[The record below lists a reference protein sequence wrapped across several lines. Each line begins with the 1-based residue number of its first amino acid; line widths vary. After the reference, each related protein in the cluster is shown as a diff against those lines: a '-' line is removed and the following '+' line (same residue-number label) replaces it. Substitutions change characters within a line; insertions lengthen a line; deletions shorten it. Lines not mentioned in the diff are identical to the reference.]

1 LTALLLAWFLLPETM
16 RAGPAVGRRHWLRLG
31 SLVEVLRMPGI
42 GVLVMTFFLATV
54 AFGSLESTLA
64 LMNQYLLTS
73 GGEVLQAHMMS
84 MRQLDDVFRK
94 SSLIFAY
101 VGFTLMLVQ
110 GLIYRRLVVRVGEL
124 RFMRMG
130 ALLMLVGLGGVVA
143 TVLAVA
149 AHALGGRGMTITVA
163 LAILAVLVTG
173 FALMTPSVQSLI
185 SKRADPARQGEILGA
200 NQSASALA
208 RILGPAIGSQL
219 FFVGESHVLPYIVG
233 MTLMA
238 AVYLLTLRLRTD

>member
-1 LTALLLAWFLLPETM
+1 DCTGLEQRARGMALIGAAFGIGFTFGPLLSFASFFVESKAAPGAAAALLSLTALLLAWFLLPETM
-16 RAGPAVGRRHWLRLG
+16 RAGPSLGRRHWFG
-31 SLVEVLRMPGI
+31 SLFEVVRMPGI

-73 GGEVLQAHMMS
+73 GGEVLQAHKMS
-84 MRQLDDVFRK
+84 MEQLDDVFGK

-110 GLIYRRLVVRVGEL
+110 GLIYRRLVVRVGEA

-149 AHALGGRGMTITVA
+149 AHALGGRG
-163 LAILAVLVTG
+163 
-173 FALMTPSVQSLI
+173 
-185 SKRADPARQGEILGA
+185 
-200 NQSASALA
+200 
-208 RILGPAIGSQL
+208 
-219 FFVGESHVLPYIVG
+219 
-233 MTLMA
+233 
-238 AVYLLTLRLRTD
+238 